1 MNTYQMEVFLKKNT
15 QELNKEKEDIM
26 NTEVLKE
33 KREYALDY
41 SKNIQKMKF
50 NILFLKNSQA

>member
-1 MNTYQMEVFLKKNT
+1 MDNVYICTP
-15 QELNKEKEDIM
+15 KEKEDIM

-50 NILFLKNSQA
+50 NIIIKI

>member
-26 NTEVLKE
+26 KTEVLKE
-33 KREYALDY
+33 KREYTLDY
-41 SKNIQKMKF
+41 SKNIQKMK
-50 NILFLKNSQA
+50 

>member
-1 MNTYQMEVFLKKNT
+1 
-15 QELNKEKEDIM
+15 M

-50 NILFLKNSQA
+50 NILFLKNSQALKNNLLNFIMEYKDE